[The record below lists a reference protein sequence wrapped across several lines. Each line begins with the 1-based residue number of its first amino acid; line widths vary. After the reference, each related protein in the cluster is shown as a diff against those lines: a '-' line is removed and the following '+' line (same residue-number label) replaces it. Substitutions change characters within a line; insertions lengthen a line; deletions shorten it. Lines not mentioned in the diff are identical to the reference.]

1 MPAPSRPASPSLPP
15 SRRLAWAWLALLALT
30 LLWDA
35 FGLDLPLM
43 QHIGTAQGFAL
54 RGDTLL
60 EGVMHDGLRKAAL
73 LLYLVLWGWALAPD
87 AWLPKCWPGLQLP
100 RRERLAAVLLV
111 ATALAAVNLVK
122 YNSLTSCPWDLA
134 AFGGP
139 ARYVSHW
146 TFGAVDGGSGRCF
159 PGGHASSAF
168 ALLPL
173 CLPWLAPPAGAT
185 TRPAAAG
192 HRWLGGILFMGAVAG
207 ATQTVRGAHFPSH
220 TLWTLILCGGVALA
234 GWRLAL
240 PWLGRTPART
250 PPKVIEEPALPGHR

>member
-1 MPAPSRPASPSLPP
+1 MPAPWRPASPNISPP
-15 SRRLAWAWLALLALT
+15 RRLAWAWLALLALT

-35 FGLDLPLM
+35 VGLDLPLM

-54 RGDTLL
+54 RGDILL

-87 AWLPKCWPGLQLP
+87 AWLPKRWPGLPLP

-111 ATALAAVNLVK
+111 AATLAAVNLVK
-122 YNSLTSCPWDLA
+122 YHSLTSCPWELEV
-134 AFGGP
+134 FGGP

-146 TFGAVDGGSGRCF
+146 TFGAADGGSGRCF
-159 PGGHASSAF
+159 PGGHASSAL

-173 CLPWLAPPAGAT
+173 CLPWLTPPAGSRA
-185 TRPAAAG
+185 RSPQAG
-192 HRWLGGILFMGAVAG
+192 QRWLAGILLMGMVAG

-220 TLWTLILCGGVALA
+220 TLWTLVLCSGVALA
-234 GWRLAL
+234 GWRLAQ
-240 PWLGRTPART
+240 PWLDRTEAGTRS
-250 PPKVIEEPALPGHR
+250 KVREEPALPSHS